1 MFERSPAELK
11 DVIAAERI
19 GHPFLVWR
27 DTDGHQRILALG
39 PATWRVTIGRDPEA
53 DVSLDGD
60 AEVSR
65 AHALIERVGQE
76 WTFVDDG
83 LSRNGSFI
91 NQTRALGRRR
101 LVDHDRISCGNS
113 EIVFREPVVKTGDST
128 VSSRDLAPVLPLSPM
143 QRKVLIALCRPVQAS
158 DTRDARDQPPDLRG
172 GAPHR
177 RRGQG
182 APTGAVRALRPR
194 GAAPERE
201 ARPAG
206 GHGARCPGCS
216 RPGSSEGRP
225 GACGAA
231 RLVRSIEPIASPQAI
246 GSLKPGMIGV
256 AANAYVILPASRSSG
271 ATAPAT
277 RVSADRRG

>member
-1 MFERSPAELK
+1 MSGTNRDRASPAAPSSPRARRFDRSPAELK

-27 DTDGHQRILALG
+27 DASRQQQILALG

-53 DVSLDGD
+53 DVSLAGD

-101 LVDHDRISCGNS
+101 LVDHDRIACGNS
-113 EIVFREPVVKTGDST
+113 EIVFREPVMKTGDST

-158 DTRDARDQPPDLRG
+158 DTATAATNRQISEEVHLTVDSVKAHLRVLFERYGLGDLPQNEKR
-172 GAPHR
+172 
-177 RRGQG
+177 
-182 APTGAVRALRPR
+182 
-194 GAAPERE
+194 
-201 ARPAG
+201 
-206 GHGARCPGCS
+206 
-216 RPGSSEGRP
+216 
-225 GACGAA
+225 A
-231 RLVRSIEPIASPQAI
+231 RLAATVLLS
-246 GSLKPGMIGV
+246 GV
-256 AANAYVILPASRSSG
+256 LAAKEF
-271 ATAPAT
+271 
-277 RVSADRRG
+277 

>member
-1 MFERSPAELK
+1 MSETHREGAAPTAPSSARARMFERSPAELK

-27 DTDGHQRILALG
+27 DTAGHQQILPLG

-53 DVSLDGD
+53 DVSLEGD

-158 DTRDARDQPPDLRG
+158 DAATPATNRQISEEVHLTVDAVKAHLRLLFERYG
-172 GAPHR
+172 LGALPQNEKR
-177 RRGQG
+177 
-182 APTGAVRALRPR
+182 
-194 GAAPERE
+194 
-201 ARPAG
+201 
-206 GHGARCPGCS
+206 
-216 RPGSSEGRP
+216 
-225 GACGAA
+225 A
-231 RLVRSIEPIASPQAI
+231 RLVATVLLS
-246 GSLKPGMIGV
+246 GV
-256 AANAYVILPASRSSG
+256 L
-271 ATAPAT
+271 TA
-277 RVSADRRG
+277 REF